1 MSCRPGLLLNATCS
15 PSVLMI
21 YVDRLC
27 GSGGRC
33 GYRLDSVDSDSRCQ
47 DGIRDLKSMMSRVF
61 QVHCSLA
68 LTLLTS
74 LTQVLHTS
82 CLSYQVP
89 LQIYI
94 GLYSCTYT
102 VSAEVERAASLLRKI
117 TETHPHIRHV
127 ETAEDTIVYTGT
139 THEEFVSNF
148 T

>member
-1 MSCRPGLLLNATCS
+1 
-15 PSVLMI
+15 
-21 YVDRLC
+21 
-27 GSGGRC
+27 
-33 GYRLDSVDSDSRCQ
+33 
-47 DGIRDLKSMMSRVF
+47 MMSRVF

-94 GLYSCTYT
+94 ELYSCTYT